1 MTAND
6 LANKLT
12 SLLKSYI
19 KQRGFVAS
27 GKLLSSINFTITPPP
42 NFDIKLEAEEYIQY
56 LDKGKLL
63 DDFFATQAVSDAI
76 DEYLVTLIDDLA
88 NNI

>member
-63 DDFFATQAVSDAI
+63 DDFLSTQAVSDTIEEYINSLI
-76 DEYLVTLIDDLA
+76 DELG
-88 NNI
+88 NNF